1 VSERRNGFL
10 ARDRPSGM
18 PETETEGGFDLDH
31 EAWRTLAGA
40 GVGYGVV
47 LLAMFVALFVLPFLV
62 FLAL

>member
-1 VSERRNGFL
+1 
-10 ARDRPSGM
+10 M

-31 EAWRTLAGA
+31 EAWRTLATA